1 MEGRRNTAAVLVR
14 SDVLLAQIRQQQSL
28 NKQVSAAHNSQKNC
42 HVEATAA
49 SAASQQPEYS
59 YKVKIINPHKKSDTI
74 LRQLNSFSSLFTSPL
89 DLHLK
94 IIKDCADHVPNT
106 VDFNVGYYDGSQ
118 QAKVLIASSDDL
130 QTMYK
135 KYSKGGNLTMWC
147 DGRQPIPSN
156 KTGTKRKNMQDSET
170 TTLREEKESEV
181 ESTFE
186 RLSEDHG
193 DNYDTPKLRLWSRM
207 IVAGIHNDFEN
218 PPNIPAFNG
227 NSAKRTRRNGL
238 SEVLNDA
245 AIAFVEAI
253 KDKKGD
259 KENQAPSAVSS
270 FGTGSPSRAV
280 DLRMKNYQQ
289 LRYIQSLYD
298 DGILSDT
305 EFAEQKALILS
316 SIRKL

>member
-1 MEGRRNTAAVLVR
+1 
-14 SDVLLAQIRQQQSL
+14 
-28 NKQVSAAHNSQKNC
+28 
-42 HVEATAA
+42 
-49 SAASQQPEYS
+49 
-59 YKVKIINPHKKSDTI
+59 
-74 LRQLNSFSSLFTSPL
+74 
-89 DLHLK
+89 
-94 IIKDCADHVPNT
+94 
-106 VDFNVGYYDGSQ
+106 
-118 QAKVLIASSDDL
+118 
-130 QTMYK
+130 
-135 KYSKGGNLTMWC
+135 MWC

-186 RLSEDHG
+186 RLSEDHS

-227 NSAKRTRRNGL
+227 NSAERTRRNGL